1 LKYIQPPTTDHPM
14 TVRGKRTMRIFWQSF
29 VDASVNAP
37 YMALLSPAIAG
48 RAGPSSV
55 SRERHM
61 MTPEKVLY
69 ETEVTATGGRD
80 GKAASADGLLS
91 VSLSLPKS
99 LGGRGDEGTNP
110 EQLFAA
116 GYAACFLGA
125 VKLVARTRKI
135 VPSGEP
141 SVTAKV
147 AMGPLPVGYAA
158 RRRTEGQP
166 AWCREVGGG
175 SGCRRRA

>member
-1 LKYIQPPTTDHPM
+1 
-14 TVRGKRTMRIFWQSF
+14 MRIFWQSF

-37 YMALLSPAIAG
+37 YMALLSPAG

-158 RRRTEGQP
+158 SPLFKRDPRQY
-166 AWCREVGGG
+166 
-175 SGCRRRA
+175 